1 MTKVTMRPGRICLE
15 GHAGYDSIGKDIV
28 CAGVSTLVYTAIFAM
43 KESDF
48 YDFMEEKVEPGKV
61 RISYQI
67 TEGREKEAGV
77 QLDMLEKGLLLLS
90 CRYPQNVQLNTAG

>member
-1 MTKVTMRPGRICLE
+1 MTKVTMKPGRIYLE

-48 YDFMEEKVEPGKV
+48 YDFMEEKVESGKV
-61 RISYQI
+61 RISYRI
-67 TEGREKEAGV
+67 KAGKEKEAGA
-77 QLDMLEKGLLLLS
+77 QIDMLEKGLLLLS
-90 CRYPQNVQLNTAG
+90 GKYPQNVQLNTAK